1 MDIRTSIYQ
10 SVCRDLIGPQ
20 KGPAEVTTNRP
31 SDQYLTGIL
40 YPLSTETK
48 SDDEEEERQSKDD
61 DRDLGEESDGSP
73 GDAISM
79 QAIGRPNSMGI
90 SFAISGD
97 NPVLR
102 IVGSAGRYRCRWQ
115 SGHDLVDTEGERTQE
130 RWLRRSIVLD
140 RELPIQERLTPHDA
154 PEGLKW
160 YVRAYRGEL
169 NVWQVTVV
177 LANEIQPLPGR
188 RPAEESSFFQ
198 VALRISISAG
208 EFVPRKPRHAAGD
221 DDANTN
227 NLIYRDAKEW
237 AVGHTCSATWE
248 DDVDVS
254 WVEATW
260 IPLQHVRSM
269 DADGDPVFSE
279 GSKAATGSVAGA
291 FDAGVLASEKTP
303 ARLQELLEVVPR
315 AYSRWLDDTEG
326 EVSRLVSDKRLT
338 PSSASQARKHIE
350 GARTVAGR
358 MMEGAAAVGANPVVR
373 RAFQLAQS
381 AMVQQRQWAKLD
393 PSAGLQWRPFQ
404 LGFQLLALTGLSVA
418 SDDAGTSASSDRLM
432 MDLLWFPTGG
442 GKTEAYLALT
452 AFTLFIR
459 RLRNVAPDDGAGVS
473 VLMRYTL
480 RLLTIQQ
487 FERAARLILACELIR
502 RKAVESADGS
512 LGKIPFSIGLWVGG
526 AATPNRIQD
535 ARGKDDEKAK
545 ARQLARCPACGE
557 KSLIWD
563 AAPKTN
569 RYTVRCTTT
578 SCDFGN
584 SDLPV
589 ATIDEEVYRIR
600 PSLLIG
606 TADKFAQIVR
616 REETANFFPA
626 AGQPPDLIIQD
637 ELHLISGPLGT
648 LAGLYESAI
657 DLLCTK
663 NGIPPKIIGS
673 TATIRRA
680 SHQVRALFNR
690 KVTQFPPPIL
700 DSANSGFAVE
710 DARTPGRIYL
720 GLTSAGRSPK
730 FLLQAACASLLQVAG
745 ELKVTDAERDP
756 FWTLV
761 AYFNSLRELGGAL
774 VMMHDDVHD
783 SMKLYA
789 NLHESEKRVVP
800 DEVRE
805 LTSRVASKDIPG
817 ILDLL
822 AKPYPNQETAVV
834 LATNM
839 LSVGIDIP
847 RLGLMV
853 VNGQPK
859 GMSEYIQ
866 ATSRVGRNEVP
877 GLIVSCYN
885 AGRPRDRSHYEAF
898 RTWHQTLYRDVEAT
912 SVTPFAP
919 RARDRALHAPIVA
932 LIRQR
937 VPGMMTSPDLAGAD
951 KQKVEALLDQL
962 VARIR
967 NITSQEDTEDALR
980 ELRQFLTNWAGRG
993 DLKEYWNDWHDD
1005 TSLLISAERAA
1016 TIRAVRGAFTGK
1028 ARPTPNSLRD
1038 VEPSV
1043 TVRMSE

>member
-1 MDIRTSIYQ
+1 MDIRLAICQ
-10 SVCRDLIGPQ
+10 SVSRDLIGPQ
-20 KGPAEVTTNRP
+20 RGPEEVIENRP

-40 YPLSTETK
+40 YPLAAAK
-48 SDDEEEERQSKDD
+48 SDEEEEERQSEDD
-61 DRDLGEESDGSP
+61 DRDSGDDSDGSP
-73 GDAISM
+73 GESISM
-79 QAIGRPNSMGI
+79 QTIGRPNSMGI
-90 SFAISGD
+90 SFAVEGE

-102 IVGSAGRYRCRWQ
+102 VVGSAGRYRCRWQ
-115 SGHDLVDTEGERTQE
+115 RGDEFVDAEGERSQE
-130 RWLRRSIVLD
+130 RWFRHAIALD
-140 RELPIQERLTPHDA
+140 RELPVLEGLTPYEA
-154 PEGLKW
+154 SEGLRW
-160 YVRAYRGEL
+160 YVRAYRGGP
-169 NVWQVTVV
+169 NGWQVTVV
-177 LANEIQPLPGR
+177 LANELSPPPGR
-188 RPAEESSFFQ
+188 RPAEEGSFFQ
-198 VALRISISAG
+198 VAFRVSVAHGTLVPRRPRHSAG
-208 EFVPRKPRHAAGD
+208 DE
-221 DDANTN
+221 DANTN

-237 AVGHTCSATWE
+237 AVGHTCSASWE
-248 DDVDVS
+248 DAVEAS

-260 IPLQHVRSM
+260 MPLQHVRSM
-269 DADGDPVFSE
+269 DADGDPVFAEESR
-279 GSKAATGSVAGA
+279 AATGSDTGA
-291 FDAGVLASEKTP
+291 FDAGLLANEKSP
-303 ARLQELLEVVPR
+303 ERLQQWLEVVPR
-315 AYSRWLDDTEG
+315 AYDKWLDNADQ
-326 EVSRLVSDKRLT
+326 EVSQAASSGRLSQ
-338 PSSASQARKHIE
+338 SNASQARKHIE
-350 GARTVAGR
+350 GARIVAQR
-358 MMEGAAAVGANPVVR
+358 MLDGAGIVGENSGVR
-373 RAFQLAQS
+373 RAFQLAQD
-381 AMVQQRQWAKLD
+381 AMVRQRQWTKAD
-393 PSAGLQWRPFQ
+393 PSVGLRWRPFQ
-404 LGFQLLALTGLSVA
+404 LGFQLLALNGLSLSSGEGGKKA
-418 SDDAGTSASSDRLM
+418 SGDRLM

-459 RLRNVAPDDGAGVS
+459 RLRNVTPDAGAGVG

-487 FERAARLILACELIR
+487 FERASRLVLACELIR
-502 RKAVESADGS
+502 RHTVASGDAS
-512 LGKIPFSIGLWVGG
+512 LGRTPFSIGLWVGSG
-526 AATPNRIQD
+526 ATPNKVRE
-535 ARGKDDEKAK
+535 ARGKAEEAAK

-557 KSLIWD
+557 KSLQWD
-563 AAPKTN
+563 AAPKSP
-569 RYTVRCTTT
+569 RYTVQCTTT
-578 SCDFGN
+578 TCPFGG
-584 SDLPV
+584 SELPV

-616 REETANFFPA
+616 NEQTATFFPID
-626 AGQPPDLIIQD
+626 GQPPDLIIQD

-657 DLLCTK
+657 DLLCT
-663 NGIPPKIIGS
+663 NSGVPPKIIGS

-680 SHQVRALFNR
+680 SNQVRALFNR

-700 DSANSGFAVE
+700 EASNSGFAVE
-710 DARTPGRIYL
+710 DSRVPGRIYV

-730 FLLQAACASLLQVAG
+730 FLLQAVCASLLQVAE
-745 ELKVTDAERDP
+745 ELQIGDTERDP

-789 NLHESEKRVVP
+789 GLHGATKRDVP

-822 AKPYPNQETAVV
+822 AKPYPNQDTAVV

-866 ATSRVGRNEVP
+866 ATSRVGRNDVP
-877 GLIVSCYN
+877 GLIFTCYN

-919 RARDRALHAPIVA
+919 RARDRALHAPVVA
-932 LIRQR
+932 LIRHR
-937 VPGMMTSPDLAGAD
+937 VASMTASTDLANAD
-951 KQKVEALLDQL
+951 KQRVEGLIDQL
-962 VARIR
+962 VTRIR
-967 NITSQEDTEDALR
+967 SVTSQEDAEDALR
-980 ELRQFLTNWAGRG
+980 EIRQFLNNWEART
-993 DLKEYWNDWHDD
+993 DLTAYWDDWHDD

-1043 TVRMSE
+1043 TVRMSD